1 MNMYEKTMKSTKIFE
16 GKVISVRVDT
26 VELPGAKYAKREIVE
41 HRGAAAILAVDEN
54 ENIYMARQYRKAC
67 EEVLLEIPAG
77 KLEIGEKPLDCA
89 KRELKE
95 EVGIVAENMGYM
107 LEFYTSAGFCN
118 EKIHIFLAN
127 GITLVEREPDEDE
140 IIEVEKFSIDEVLK
154 KITYGEI
161 VDAKTIIAIL
171 YYVNNRRQNGI

>member
-54 ENIYMARQYRKAC
+54 ENIYMVRQYRKAC

-95 EVGIVAENMGYM
+95 EVGIVADNMDYM

>member
-1 MNMYEKTMKSTKIFE
+1 MNMYEETMKSTKVFE

-41 HRGAAAILAVDEN
+41 HRGAAAILAVDDN
-54 ENIYMARQYRKAC
+54 ENIYMVRQYRKAC

-95 EVGIVAENMGYM
+95 EVGIVADNMDYM

-118 EKIHIFLAN
+118 EKIHIFLAK
-127 GITLVEREPDEDE
+127 GIAHAQRDPDEDE
-140 IIEVEKFSIDEVLK
+140 IIEVEKFTIDEVLK

>member
-1 MNMYEKTMKSTKIFE
+1 MNMYEETMKSTKVFE

-26 VELPGAKYAKREIVE
+26 VELPGAKYAKREIVD

-54 ENIYMARQYRKAC
+54 ENIYMVRQYRKAC

-89 KRELKE
+89 KRELRE
-95 EVGIVAENMGYM
+95 EVGIVADNMDYM

-118 EKIHIFLAN
+118 EKIHVFLAK
-127 GITLVEREPDEDE
+127 GITLAQRDPDEDE
-140 IIEVEKFSIDEVLK
+140 IIEVEKFTIDEVLK

>member
-1 MNMYEKTMKSTKIFE
+1 MNMYEETMKSTKVFE

-54 ENIYMARQYRKAC
+54 ENIYMVRQYRKAC

-89 KRELKE
+89 KRELRE
-95 EVGIVAENMGYM
+95 EVGIVADNMDYM

-118 EKIHIFLAN
+118 EKIHVFLAK
-127 GITLVEREPDEDE
+127 GITPAQRDPDEDE